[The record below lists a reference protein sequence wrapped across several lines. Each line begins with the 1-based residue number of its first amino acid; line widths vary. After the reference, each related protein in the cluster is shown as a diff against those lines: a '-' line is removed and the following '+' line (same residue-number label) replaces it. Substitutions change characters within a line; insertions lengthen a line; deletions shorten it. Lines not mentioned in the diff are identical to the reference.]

1 MICSI
6 EPYAEAK
13 DAVEKVI
20 LRFPHHLSI
29 VKTKK
34 RHQNLNKFY
43 FTTVTVET
51 MKNIINGLPQ
61 YKSVSGD
68 VPLNE

>member
-1 MICSI
+1 MCLIPTLNQWLGPLICSI

-34 RHQNLNKFY
+34 RHQNF
-43 FTTVTVET
+43 E
-51 MKNIINGLPQ
+51 
-61 YKSVSGD
+61 
-68 VPLNE
+68 